1 MEILRIDELR
11 KLLTEQLKDAL
22 FPTPVDLL
30 KLKDFL
36 LISDA
41 KWKVMEGYFNLPTSH
56 RLWKLREL
64 RKNLNDEAG
73 VSYTTSGH
81 GSTIGITKLIGDMI
95 RKDPP
100 SDASQP
106 ITLKFAFDACR
117 ITSNVE
123 EVIGTISKVRMDRQS
138 KSPENASQFIV
149 WIGAET
155 YNEYKQELAA
165 VRDVINGIVANP
177 SLTVDGTSYTLDP
190 YLVLDMKSLCVMLG
204 LYEVYR
210 SNCKFRCCWCH
221 CTKDKIG
228 VFNIDSWSFRS
239 IAQMKADA
247 ELNKTPSTNYGIK
260 VSSRI
265 VASD

>member
-1 MEILRIDELR
+1 LDLDADQPVADLPISRTRLTEILAGQRTDDHVSKEEKQRRQNEAKILLQKVFGVSSLTEGLLCLYNDPAKFVVEILRIDELR

-41 KWKVMEGYFNLPTSH
+41 KWKAMEGYFNLPTSH

-138 KSPENASQFIV
+138 KSQRVQARTRGCS
-149 WIGAET
+149 
-155 YNEYKQELAA
+155 
-165 VRDVINGIVANP
+165 
-177 SLTVDGTSYTLDP
+177 
-190 YLVLDMKSLCVMLG
+190 
-204 LYEVYR
+204 
-210 SNCKFRCCWCH
+210 
-221 CTKDKIG
+221 
-228 VFNIDSWSFRS
+228 
-239 IAQMKADA
+239 
-247 ELNKTPSTNYGIK
+247 
-260 VSSRI
+260 
-265 VASD
+265 